1 MDGQSMMVATILAT
15 IGRVMEWAPRMLDI
29 SIGLAAVKTQAHGI
43 VLTGPEVAVKTIWSE
58 LEETATSIA
67 LR

>member
-1 MDGQSMMVATILAT
+1 MWDIL
-15 IGRVMEWAPRMLDI
+15 IE
-29 SIGLAAVKTQAHGI
+29 LAAVKTQALGI

-67 LR
+67 LRQTK

>member
-1 MDGQSMMVATILAT
+1 MDGQSMMGATILVT
-15 IGRVMEWAPRMLDI
+15 IGRAMEWAPRMSDI
-29 SIGLAAVKTQAHGI
+29 LIELAAVKTQAHGI
-43 VLTGPEVAVKTIWSE
+43 VLMGPGVAVRTIWSE